1 MANKDGFGFEVPGQV
16 INSYKDLKNAIKAA
30 KDEQVSVSEKF
41 GASSAEYKKASKSV
55 ADLND
60 KMEDL
65 NDSSRSLKGSGI
77 ERSAQGFSQL
87 GEGLRNLD
95 FDKVKIGLG
104 AIKSALAATGIM
116 LIVQGVMYLIQN
128 FEELSKG
135 SGLLAKALRVV
146 GDVIQ
151 GAVDLLYEFTD
162 LIGITNSELDKQG
175 EAIADYA
182 TKTTEALQAQNK
194 EFDNQMK
201 VAKAAGKST
210 VELEK
215 AKQQAIIDTNK
226 LILEQIIAFVRA
238 GGELDEEKKK
248 LFNASIQF
256 VKDARVEQKVIEI
269 NHNKE
274 VNAEYKKHIKDK
286 QDTDAAYNAA
296 YEKSLTAQ
304 RDAQSKAWETER
316 QEKEKNAKL
325 YGDFQNNWLKE
336 QGDTE
341 WANSMDNPDNPK
353 SPLNETNIANQK
365 KRKADEKAAINE
377 TLAVAQL
384 ASENQAQM
392 VNFLFD
398 LKRSRLQKGSAEE
411 LKAAKRQFQIN
422 KAIAIQSSI
431 ISGIQGVINALSAQ
445 SVIPEPFG
453 TILKVAT
460 AVGVGIAA
468 TVNTAKIA
476 SQQFNEGGG
485 SSGGEASASVGGGAT
500 ATAAPPSI
508 NNVANTPPSTTQFD
522 STGKNLSTPVKA
534 QVVETELTATQR
546 GVERFQEQATF

>member
-1 MANKDGFGFEVPGQV
+1 MANKDAFGFEVPGQV

-116 LIVQGVMYLIQN
+116 LIVQGVMYLVEN
-128 FEELSKG
+128 FESLSKG
-135 SGLLAKALRVV
+135 SGVLAKSLRFV
-146 GDVIQ
+146 GDVLGTIKD
-151 GAVDLLYEFTD
+151 ALYSVTD
-162 LIGITNSELDKQG
+162 ALGLTNSELDKQG

-182 TKTTEALQAQNK
+182 TKSTEALQAQNK

-215 AKQQAIIDTNK
+215 AKQEAIVETNK
-226 LILEQIIAFVRA
+226 AIVEQVIAFVRA
-238 GGELDEEKKK
+238 GGVMSDEQRK
-248 LFNASIQF
+248 LVTESIQKI
-256 VKDARVEQKVIEI
+256 KDARIDQKVIEI
-269 NHNKE
+269 THNKE
-274 VNAEYKKHIKDK
+274 VNAEYAKSLKEREDLDKKYNDEFARRLDLTVQSKIENEARDK
-286 QDTDAAYNAA
+286 QAIEDKKQAEIDAMNESNAEGNALWLEERARKAKTD
-296 YEKSLTAQ
+296 EEDDES
-304 RDAQSKAWETER
+304 R
-316 QEKEKNAKL
+316 
-325 YGDFQNNWLKE
+325 
-336 QGDTE
+336 
-341 WANSMDNPDNPK
+341 
-353 SPLNETNIANQK
+353 K
-365 KRKADEKAAINE
+365 KRKEKETAAVNE

-508 NNVANTPPSTTQFD
+508 NNVQNTPPSTTQFD